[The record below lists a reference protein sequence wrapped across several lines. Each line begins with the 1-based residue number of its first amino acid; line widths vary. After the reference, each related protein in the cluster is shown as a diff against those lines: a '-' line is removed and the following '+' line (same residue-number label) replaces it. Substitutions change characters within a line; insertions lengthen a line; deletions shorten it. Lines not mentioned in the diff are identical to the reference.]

1 MGEAIPFDFFQRF
14 PMRRVTS
21 AEIESA
27 LAETVP
33 ERLTILYLWGR
44 DCSNCD
50 VAKRAL
56 STARGRFRWSEIR
69 WFHNNVYDD
78 LDMATRYGLHGIPA
92 FIVFRGR
99 KPLGRITSW
108 PGTDAFVEA
117 IERQLRV

>member
-14 PMRRVTS
+14 PMRSVTS
-21 AEIESA
+21 AEIDSA

-44 DCSNCD
+44 NCPNCD

-56 STARGRFRWSEIR
+56 SVARGRLMWSEVR
-69 WFHNNVYDD
+69 WFHDNVYDD
-78 LDMATRYGLHGIPA
+78 FDMATRYGLHGIPA

-108 PGTDAFVEA
+108 PGADAFIEA
-117 IERQLRV
+117 IERQLRA